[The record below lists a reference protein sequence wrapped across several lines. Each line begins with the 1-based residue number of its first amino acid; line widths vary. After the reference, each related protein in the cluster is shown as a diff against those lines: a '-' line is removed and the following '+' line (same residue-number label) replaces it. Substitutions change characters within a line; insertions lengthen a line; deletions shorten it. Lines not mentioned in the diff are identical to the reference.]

1 MVTIQE
7 AVKQLQRFNRVEAN
21 PLTIRRWIKQR
32 KLFAVRKAGNWV
44 ISEGTLSRQIARE
57 LEEENNLLQQQHE
70 ALQKEHARLLFLLE
84 KRSRERAQ
92 QSNENPNSPDKLDL
106 KDDMPF

>member
-1 MVTIQE
+1 MLTIQE

-32 KLFAVRKAGNWV
+32 KLFAVRKAGNWS
-44 ISEGTLSRQIARE
+44 ISELTLSRQIATE
-57 LEEENNLLQQQHE
+57 LEKENHRLQQKHE
-70 ALQKEHARLLFLLE
+70 ALQKEHARLLMLLE
-84 KRSRERAQ
+84 NRSLNVVQ
-92 QSNENPNSPDKLDL
+92 QNYEHPKLPVKLDL